1 MPTINEW
8 KANHQYQLPEER
20 KVIERNKAITSRYA
34 QLYQMEPQL
43 YKWAGMASFASYHVG
58 DKLQMLD
65 WDQTE
70 IQPLSVICNKKSRSI
85 KDDFQVIRIVN
96 NTIFDD
102 IGWVHLAFCKMDF
115 SDFKS
120 LLSQEVHYQKML
132 PAFEKLNDI
141 KEMMKQGDHINLNQN
156 LIWEANSDILWHE
169 QAAVVQPLFD
179 QLSSFFSRAM
189 TFCAS
194 FDYKINQNTTNWK
207 THSRFILFMLFNG
220 FDMVKKTWL
229 IPEVTNLQHRWFWIE
244 NDLLEKWKI
253 AEADYINTNN
263 KIKALDAAGK

>member
-1 MPTINEW
+1 MKKILPFLFFIIVFSINLSGQVLETKNW
-8 KANHQYQLPEER
+8 CL
-20 KVIERNKAITSRYA
+20 SRCD
-34 QLYQMEPQL
+34 L
-43 YKWAGMASFASYHVG
+43 VG
-58 DKLQMLD
+58 DERENTELVYLQLKNDSIINLIQLD
-65 WDQTE
+65 
-70 IQPLSVICNKKSRSI
+70 SI
-85 KDDFQVIRIVN
+85 KRIPLRIVN